1 MGNIFLQGSQGG
13 ALLCLPEYMF
23 MLICTLR
30 LPPWCQSEQ
39 VLPQSSVSTFQSKYE
54 MQGQVGKGT
63 FGTAHIAKSKQGLVV
78 VKVSFDFQ
86 TAQEAQLLHYCQH
99 PNVVKLIDTAMCL
112 PFVAFAMEHWQ
123 CNLRQYAAT
132 CGQRLA
138 PEQDAK
144 RIFQDVA
151 TALSHIHSKHIV
163 HLDLHTGNILLNAKG
178 GSPLQACLADFGLA
192 NSLDFHVRD
201 FDFHML
207 HNRWSRAPELYFGK
221 GSSMDFSRRRHCPPQ
236 QKNLLVS
243 TAVDIWALGVMVC
256 DIVELGWEA
265 PWPMQE
271 RTAAALAEASGDQDF
286 SVAVALLRRIGAHPK
301 DSIYKVSIVGKLPE
315 YLGGAGVQL
324 PPATTQFQR
333 CVGQMLSMHPNMR
346 HSALHDMMSLIW
358 ARGKNIVH
366 LADGN

>member
-1 MGNIFLQGSQGG
+1 
-13 ALLCLPEYMF
+13 

-54 MQGQVGKGT
+54 MQGQVGEGS

-123 CNLRQYAAT
+123 CNLQQYT
-132 CGQRLA
+132 GSCGQRLA

-151 TALSHIHSKHIV
+151 TALSHIHSKSIV

-192 NSLDFHVRD
+192 NSLEFHVRD

-221 GSSMDFSRRRHCPPQ
+221 GSSMDFCRRRHCPPQ

-256 DIVELGWEA
+256 DIVALGWKA
-265 PWPMQE
+265 PWPMHE
-271 RTAAALAEASGDQDF
+271 RTAEALAEASGDQDF
-286 SVAVALLRRIGAHPK
+286 SVAVALLRRIGACPK
-301 DSIYKVSIVGKLPE
+301 DSIYKISYVGKLPE
-315 YLGGAGVQL
+315 YLAGAGLQL
-324 PPATTQFQR
+324 PPATTEFQR
-333 CVGQMLSMHPNMR
+333 CVGQMLSIHPNMR
-346 HSALHDMMSLIW
+346 HSALHDMMSLT
-358 ARGKNIVH
+358 
-366 LADGN
+366 